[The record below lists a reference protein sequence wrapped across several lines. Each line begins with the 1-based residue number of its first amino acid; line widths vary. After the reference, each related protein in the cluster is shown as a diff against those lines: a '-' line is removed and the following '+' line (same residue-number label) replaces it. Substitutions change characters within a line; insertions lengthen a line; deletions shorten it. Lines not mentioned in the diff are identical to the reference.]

1 MALIPASLLWLRLP
15 DLVALLTFLPLYGV
29 ALQLIAN
36 LIGVGLFGRCYG
48 TPVPLRVKLAM
59 PFTFLPYQ
67 WMIGV
72 SALRAVVRHLLQH
85 GSGRRP
91 NTMAPIATSKR
102 CRHPRW
108 SVPQRGRSARAREF
122 VSVVYG

>member
-85 GSGRRP
+85 GEWEKTEHHGAHRHLEALP
-91 NTMAPIATSKR
+91 APAMVGAAEGSL
-102 CRHPRW
+102 
-108 SVPQRGRSARAREF
+108 GEDA
-122 VSVVYG
+122 